1 LATFSSGV
9 TPEIHQY
16 IPTSSA
22 KALFVKKKKLTTK
35 TKKIFFIVFFL
46 FLIR

>member
-22 KALFVKKKKLTTK
+22 KALFVNKKMLPTK
-35 TKKIFFIVFFL
+35 AKKIFFMFFVL